1 MGKEQEIVINDGD
14 DSQESEDEQI
24 QRKDRIREVLDERD
38 FITPLKE
45 EEDVTLEASGEKYTT
60 DSEQQ
65 AEQEIELSFDEID
78 APPDGDQDDAAM
90 ETEVEGDDMLI
101 DAEPDDLPN
110 DLLDAA
116 PEEPHDSA
124 NTGTDPDGDTD
135 IESEPAVEDNSEIAA
150 EVDPVDPP
158 QDAQEPEASPVKGS
172 AAKDPASNEKEK
184 TPVAGEDME
193 NNFLGLDEEE
203 VDIAPA
209 EGKKNKPRSASTKK
223 PAVAGAKTATSKS
236 AQTEDQPVKSKK
248 KTPAPKASAKAA
260 QPDAA
265 SRPSVTN
272 KIVGYALVILVIA
285 GFIFYNNPALIGLKK
300 VSEPT
305 APQTALPT
313 PSAPAQPV
321 HPAADQTAEVLTP
334 PSQHDDLTTR
344 LEQAA
349 DLRDQLLTK
358 REEINKLDAY
368 YRNGIAE
375 LEQSIQQEA
384 GQAAIASFDQA
395 LKNKRIELALRT
407 IQRRQA
413 YIQELEKPAL
423 WIDRGSEELLYLT
436 RKAKLDL
443 ELIDIAGGIDL
454 NKHKRHIRAAVHQ
467 YQPTADK
474 LAVHLPEEKLIPLE
488 TIWQEASN
496 KKKANTP
503 IEKMARNTNDEQ
515 IASEICSGSLGRTAE
530 LTRISVDTAKCL
542 ARLNGSEMFLN
553 SVPQL
558 LPEAARELFRWQ
570 GKWICLNGVKAL
582 SPEVAR
588 YLFKWKGNWISLN
601 GLSEFPPELAQD
613 LLKWEG
619 QQLELMGLKYRQ
631 TESEQKTLKY
641 LALWET
647 TGGKLFV
654 PDEIRKEM
662 NRIMVSQLQ

>member
-1 MGKEQEIVINDGD
+1 MGKEQEIVINNGD
-14 DSQESEDEQI
+14 DSQEPEDEQI

-38 FITPLKE
+38 FITPLQE
-45 EEDVTLEASGEKYTT
+45 EEDVTLDASGEKYTT
-60 DSEQQ
+60 DSEQP

-78 APPDGDQDDAAM
+78 APPDDDQDDAAM
-90 ETEVEGDDMLI
+90 ETEVEDNEMLT

-116 PEEPHDSA
+116 PEDTHDSA
-124 NTGTDPDGDTD
+124 NTGADPDGDTD
-135 IESEPAVEDNSEIAA
+135 IESEPAVQDDSEIAA
-150 EVDPVDPP
+150 EVEQVDPP
-158 QDAQEPEASPVKGS
+158 QDAQEPETRPVKGS
-172 AAKDPASNEKEK
+172 AAKDPASNEKQK
-184 TPVAGEDME
+184 ISAAGEDME
-193 NNFLGLDEEE
+193 NDFLGLDEEE
-203 VDIAPA
+203 VNITPA
-209 EGKKNKPRSASTKK
+209 EDKKNTPRSASTKK

-248 KTPAPKASAKAA
+248 KIPAPKASAKAA

-265 SRPSVTN
+265 SRPSMTN

-285 GFIFYNNPALIGLKK
+285 GFIFYKNPALIGLKK

-313 PSAPAQPV
+313 PSAPDQPV
-321 HPAADQTAEVLTP
+321 RPAADQSAEILTP
-334 PSQHDDLTTR
+334 PSQHDDLTAR

-349 DLRDQLLTK
+349 DLRDQLLMK

-368 YRNGIAE
+368 YRNGIVE

-407 IQRRQA
+407 IQRRRA

-436 RKAKLDL
+436 RKAQLDL

-503 IEKMARNTNDEQ
+503 IEKMAWNTNDEQ
-515 IASEICSGSLGRTAE
+515 IASEICSGNLGRTAE

-542 ARLNGSEMFLN
+542 ARLNGSELFLN
-553 SVPQL
+553 GVPQL

-582 SPEVAR
+582 SADVAR

-631 TESEQKTLKY
+631 TESEQKTFKY

-662 NRIMVSQLQ
+662 NRIMVSQLK